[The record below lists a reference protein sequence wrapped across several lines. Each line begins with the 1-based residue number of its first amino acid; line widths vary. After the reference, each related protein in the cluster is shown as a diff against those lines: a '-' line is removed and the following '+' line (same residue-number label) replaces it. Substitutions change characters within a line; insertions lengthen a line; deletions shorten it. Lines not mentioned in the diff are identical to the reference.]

1 MPLKPALSIRDQI
14 VLLRNRGMIIDSE
27 PTAETFLAS
36 NHYFRLNIYF
46 HKLMDSPNHFR
57 EGTQLSQV
65 MAIYS
70 NDRWLRN
77 KILTVLEPIE
87 IKTRTQVSHY
97 LGITYGPDVFYQKD
111 IYKDESIWQ
120 AIQGNFSNEITR
132 NQSDPVIKHHR
143 THYGGL
149 FPIWVIIEFLSF
161 NTLSKFYS
169 NLQEKD
175 KKIIAK
181 NIYGVN
187 DYLFGQWLHVLSVL
201 RNNCAHY
208 GYMYRREYPL
218 RPIMAKTF
226 GWDGTKNTRLFALFL
241 VMRRLSDRRLW
252 QEFIQTISDNEK
264 KMPCFNLE
272 DYGFPDDWR
281 SYLA

>member
-1 MPLKPALSIRDQI
+1 MPLKPALSIHEQI
-14 VLLRNRGMIIDSE
+14 ALLHKRGMIIDSE
-27 PTAETFLAS
+27 PNAAAFLAS
-36 NHYFRLNIYF
+36 NHYYRLNIYF
-46 HKLMDSPNHFR
+46 HKLMDSPDHFR
-57 EGTQLSQV
+57 EGTQFSQV
-65 MAIYS
+65 MAIYG
-70 NDRWLRN
+70 NDSWFRN

-97 LGITYGPDVFYQKD
+97 LGITYGPDVFYQKSV
-111 IYKDESIWQ
+111 YKDEPIWH
-120 AIQGNFSNEITR
+120 AILDNFSNEIAR

-143 THYGGL
+143 THYAGL
-149 FPIWVIIEFLSF
+149 FPIWVVIEFLSF

-175 KKIIAK
+175 KKIIAR

-201 RNNCAHY
+201 RNTCAHY
-208 GYMYRREYPL
+208 GYLYRREYPL
-218 RPIMAKTF
+218 RPIMAKSF
-226 GWDGTKNTRLFALFL
+226 GWDATKNNRLFALLL

-252 QEFIQTISDNEK
+252 QEFIQTISDYENAK
-264 KMPCFNLE
+264 PFFHLT
-272 DYGFPDDWR
+272 DYGFPEDWR